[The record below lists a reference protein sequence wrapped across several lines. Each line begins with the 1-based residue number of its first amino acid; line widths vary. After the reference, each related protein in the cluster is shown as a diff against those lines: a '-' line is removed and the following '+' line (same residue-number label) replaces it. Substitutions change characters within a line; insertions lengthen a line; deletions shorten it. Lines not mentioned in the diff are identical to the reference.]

1 MKAAILAAGLGTR
14 LRPLTYQRPKALIP
28 VLNQPLLGVLL
39 AQLKHWGCTEVAVN
53 THHLAGQVREFL
65 ESRAPGGIEVALSH
79 EPEIM
84 GTGGGLR
91 GLGSLLGK
99 QTFLVINA
107 DVLTDLDLAA
117 VFRLHRED
125 ALATLVLHHH
135 PPFNNVWIDECGRVV
150 SVGQPPERPFRPPL
164 AYTGVQMV
172 SPEMLARF
180 PENGPCDLVSA
191 WREAIARG
199 ETIASILATG
209 LFWQDLGTPAAYLKA
224 HRLLLEGAG
233 PRLAEFFPP
242 FADPLIGQGSRV
254 EDGAALSGAVC
265 LGQEVYV
272 GAGARLEN
280 TVVWDRAWIGP
291 GVALADCIV
300 GSEVKVDAAAQG
312 KILV

>member
-14 LRPLTYQRPKALIP
+14 LRPLTYHRPKALLP
-28 VLNQPLLGVLL
+28 VLNQPLLSVLL
-39 AQLKHWGCTEVAVN
+39 AQLKKWGCTEAAVN

-65 ESRAPGGIEVALSH
+65 DSRASWGLELALSH
-79 EPEIM
+79 EPEIL

-91 GLGSLLGK
+91 GLGNLLGRE
-99 QTFLVINA
+99 TFLAINA
-107 DVLTDLDLAA
+107 DILTDLDLAA
-117 VFRLHRED
+117 VFRLHHPD

-135 PPFNNVWIDECGRVV
+135 PPFNNVWIDKCGRVV
-150 SVGQPPERPFRPPL
+150 AVGQPPDRPFRPPL
-164 AYTGVQMV
+164 AYTGVQVV
-172 SPEMLARF
+172 SPEMLAHLSGD
-180 PENGPCDLVSA
+180 GPCDLVSA

-199 ETIASILATG
+199 ETIGSILATG
-209 LFWQDLGTPAAYLKA
+209 LFWQDLGTPAAYLKV
-224 HRLLLEGAG
+224 HRLLLEGAA

-242 FADPLIGQGSRV
+242 FADPLIGGGARV
-254 EDGAALSGAVC
+254 EDGAVLSNSVC
-265 LGQEVYV
+265 LGQEVYI

-300 GSEVKVDAAAQG
+300 GSAVKVHAAAQG